1 MNLLL
6 KVNELATSFL
16 TDQGE
21 VTPVDG
27 VNLELMPGETLCI
40 VGESGCGKSVTSMSI
55 MRLLG
60 KNGFIKSGSIQFEDK
75 DLVGLPESQLR
86 KIRGCDLAM
95 IFQDPMTSL
104 NPVFTIGNQ
113 LMESSML
120 HLKLSKKEARDH
132 AINMLKKVGIPRAD
146 EIMNAF
152 PHELSGGMRQR
163 VMIAIALS
171 CKPKLLIADEPTTA
185 LDVTIQAQ
193 ILNLM
198 KALQKD
204 TGTAIMLITHDL
216 GVVAEMAD
224 RVVVMYAGQVVEESD
239 VFTLFEKPL
248 HPYTQGLMKS
258 VPNILVEADEN
269 LVSIPGTVPSLR
281 SMPKGCRFSSRCD
294 FATEKCKNNAPPLK
308 SVDKGH
314 NVRCWLVEV
323 N

>member
-6 KVNELATSFL
+6 KVNELETAFL

-27 VNLELMPGETLCI
+27 VNLELMTGETLCI

-113 LMESSML
+113 LMESSRL
-120 HLKLSKKEARDH
+120 HLKLSKKEAKDH
-132 AINMLKKVGIPRAD
+132 AINMLKKVGIPRAN

-198 KALQKD
+198 KELQKD

-281 SMPKGCRFSSRCD
+281 NMPKGCRFSSRCE

-308 SVDKGH
+308 NVGKGH
-314 NVRCWLVEV
+314 KIRCWLVEE
-323 N
+323 